1 MKNYIKKRKINHK
14 LLIMNGEDIVNI
26 CKKLNLTQEELAKKV
41 GVSQRTIQNYEKLN
55 EIDDKKH
62 TILSSFM
69 FFNSK
74 ILLHLDIFA

>member
-1 MKNYIKKRKINHK
+1 
-14 LLIMNGEDIVNI
+14 MNGEDIVNI

>member
-55 EIDDKKH
+55 EIDDKKAH
-62 TILSSFM
+62 NFIVFYV
-69 FFNSK
+69 F
-74 ILLHLDIFA
+74 